1 MRFVTNGRRDTH
13 SHSATHH
20 NPTYRR
26 GYTDGNNNHTTIY
39 PSQPM
44 HVADHAA
51 STARPTQHTYT
62 GRNVTGI
69 ALLHKQAY
77 VPVTA
82 NSPTNNDPKRGI

>member
-20 NPTYRR
+20 NPRYIRSE
-26 GYTDGNNNHTTIY
+26 DQPVY

-44 HVADHAA
+44 HVADHAT
-51 STARPTQHTYT
+51 STARPHNNVYT

-69 ALLHKQAY
+69 ALLHKQGY
-77 VPVTA
+77 TPTTA